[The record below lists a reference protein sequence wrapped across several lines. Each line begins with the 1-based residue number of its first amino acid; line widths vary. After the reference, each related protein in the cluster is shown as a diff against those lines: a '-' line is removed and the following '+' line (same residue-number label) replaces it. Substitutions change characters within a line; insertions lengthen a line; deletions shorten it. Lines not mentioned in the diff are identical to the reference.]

1 MPNNVVV
8 IMSDE
13 HDPRH
18 AGCSGSKIVKTPNL
32 DLLAGR
38 GVRFSSAYTPCPICV
53 PARGSFA
60 TGMRVHRA
68 RLWDNAIPY
77 HGQIRGWGHVLQE
90 RGIAVESV
98 GKLHY
103 RAQGDK
109 AGFDA
114 EHIPM
119 HVLGGHGMVWA
130 SIRDPYLPRFSEKR
144 MIGERV
150 GPGESTYTQY
160 DAQVTDIAVDWLRRR
175 AAPAPF
181 VLYVGFVAP
190 HFPLVAPER
199 FYDLYRDVELP
210 PVKLDPKTGYRRHPW
225 VQRYAEFEGTEE
237 NFKDASE
244 RDRAFRA
251 YFGLCSWLDHNVGRI
266 LDAIEAAGLAA
277 TTNVIYTSDHGD
289 NLGARGVWGKSTL
302 YEESARV
309 PMILAGPGV
318 KPGVC
323 ATPVDLLDL
332 FPTILDLAGIDP
344 APEMTDRPGKS
355 LLRVAAEAP
364 DPERPIL
371 SEYHAAG
378 SDTAAFMLRKGR
390 YKFVYYVRHA
400 PELFDLDA
408 DPEELV
414 DLAPDPAYAP
424 VRADMERALRA
435 ICDPEA
441 MDELAKR
448 DQNAM
453 IERLGGKAVAATMGA
468 TGATPSPIA
477 KA

>member
-1 MPNNVVV
+1 MANNVVV
-8 IMSDE
+8 VMSDE

-32 DLLAGR
+32 DRLAAR
-38 GVRFSSAYTPCPICV
+38 GVRFADAYTPCPICV
-53 PARGSFA
+53 PARGAFA

-90 RGIAVESV
+90 RGVAVESV

-109 AGFDA
+109 AGFDV

-130 SIRDPYLPRFSEKR
+130 SIRDPYLKRFSEKR

-150 GPGESTYTQY
+150 GPGESTYTEY
-160 DAQVTDIAVDWLRRR
+160 DAQVTDLAVEWLRRR
-175 AAPAPF
+175 AKAGPF

-225 VQRYAEFEGTEE
+225 VQRYAEFEATEE
-237 NFKDASE
+237 RFADAAE

-266 LDAIEAAGLAA
+266 LDALDETGLGA

-323 ATPVDLLDL
+323 ETPVDLLDL

-344 APEMTDRPGKS
+344 MPEMTDRPGKS
-355 LLRVAAEAP
+355 LRRVAAEAP
-364 DPERPIL
+364 DSERPIL

-378 SDTAAFMLRKGR
+378 SDTAAFMLRRGR

-400 PELFDLDA
+400 PELFDLES

-414 DLAPDPAYAP
+414 DLALDPAYAK
-424 VRADMERALRA
+424 VLAEMERHLRA

-441 MDELAKR
+441 MDALAKR

-477 KA
+477 KV